1 MRTTPLL
8 AYLLVLAL
16 LATACAAPEP
26 GGSATESTQTAPDQG
41 QAPGGIL
48 ATVQSRGR
56 LVCGVNSAVPGFGVT
71 NDQGEFSGFDI
82 DYCRAV
88 AAGVLG
94 DPDAVDFRP
103 LDANQRFTALQS
115 GEIDVLIRNT
125 TWTASRD
132 GGERAAFAHTTYYD
146 GQGMMVRTGEFN
158 SIDEMANTTVCTLA
172 GTTTELNITTRF
184 ASIPHRIQ
192 TFDNPDSL
200 QEAFVAGA
208 CDGWSSD
215 VSQLAAR
222 RSTFPEGPD
231 ALTILD
237 EVFSKEPLGPAVR
250 DGDPQWFDV
259 VNWIVLS
266 TILAEELDITQANVE
281 QMTSSDNA
289 DVRALLGQPGGEQNV
304 VFDPGLGL
312 DPAFAVNVIAAVGN
326 YGEIFQRNIAPLG
339 IDRGLNALWTNNG
352 LQYASPFR

>member
-1 MRTTPLL
+1 VRTRPLL
-8 AYLLVLAL
+8 VYLVVLGL
-16 LATACAAPEP
+16 LAMACAAPEP
-26 GGSATESTQTAPDQG
+26 GGAPSEGAQVAPDLG

-48 ATVQSRGR
+48 AAVQSRGR

-146 GQGMMVRTGEFN
+146 GQGMMVRTGEFS

-200 QEAFVAGA
+200 QEAFVQGA

-266 TILAEELDITQANVE
+266 TILAEELGITQANVQ
-281 QMTSSDNA
+281 QMRGSENA
-289 DVRALLGQPGGEQNV
+289 DVRALLGQPGGEQNA

-312 DPAFAVNVIAAVGN
+312 DPAFAVNVISAVGN

-339 IDRGLNALWTNNG
+339 IDRGLNALWTDNG
-352 LQYASPFR
+352 LQYAPPFR